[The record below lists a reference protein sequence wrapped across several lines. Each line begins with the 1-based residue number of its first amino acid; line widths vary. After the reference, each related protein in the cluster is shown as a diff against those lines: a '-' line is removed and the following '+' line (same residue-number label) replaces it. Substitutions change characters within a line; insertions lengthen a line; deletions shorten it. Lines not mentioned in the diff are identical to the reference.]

1 MMTDGRTGQTWTTP
15 SERAS
20 ARAPFSCNARQDD
33 GLQPRPPSDARTE
46 ADTPLRRADD
56 GCLAMPLQSPP
67 PPRIIVMAQHN
78 HQASRA
84 SLGQKAPWSMS
95 WYQDN

>member
-15 SERAS
+15 SERAR
-20 ARAPFSCNARQDD
+20 ARAPFSCNACQDD
-33 GLQPRPPSDARTE
+33 GLQPRPPSDAGQRPTRHS
-46 ADTPLRRADD
+46 AVPTTDAWPCRSS
-56 GCLAMPLQSPP
+56 SPP